1 MSNTFEKVVVIDGK
15 GHLMGRLASTIAKQV
30 LNGQRVVV
38 VRCEEINISGTFFRN
53 KIRYQNYLH
62 KRCLVRPSHG
72 PIHFRAPSR
81 MLHRVV
87 RGMIPHKTARGKAA
101 LDRLK
106 LFEGIPAPYD
116 QMKRMVVPQ
125 ALRVLRLRP
134 GRKYCTVKRLASE
147 VGWKYENVVEK
158 LEAKRKVRSQAY
170 YERKLALAKVHSKAA
185 ASKADALKPIQ
196 EKLATYGY

>member
-1 MSNTFEKVVVIDGK
+1 MSTFEKVVVIDGK
-15 GHLMGRLASTIAKQV
+15 GHLMGRLASTIAKQA

-38 VRCEEINISGTFFRN
+38 VRCEEINISGSFFRN
-53 KIRYQNYLH
+53 KIRYQNYLR
-62 KRCLVRPSHG
+62 KRCLVNPSHG

-134 GRKYCTVKRLASE
+134 GRKYCTVKRLSSE
-147 VGWKYENVVEK
+147 VGWKYESVVDK

-170 YERKLALAKVHSKAA
+170 YERKLALAKIHTKAV

-196 EKLATYGY
+196 DKITAYGY